1 MYTKNKQT
9 NKHSKKKK
17 KNLPHETGR
26 YVSLPLSLCLTAKK
40 VEVDAATH
48 IHTHTRTGEKSPS
61 FGRRRRS
68 SHVTV
73 QVHHNSGTK
82 NEQQAAE

>member
-1 MYTKNKQT
+1 MYIKNKQT
-9 NKHSKKKK
+9 NTQTKK

-48 IHTHTRTGEKSPS
+48 IHAHTRTGEKSPS

-73 QVHHNSGTK
+73 QVHHNSGRK